1 MRQHSLP
8 NFLVRDAAWPMT
20 AIAKR
25 AARRLI
31 LGTLVVA
38 ALHFPWNPNLRA
50 FTVETLRYGPEAL
63 QVGDLLRPEGS
74 QPYRGAVMLIHGG
87 FWRSVYTRDL
97 MVRIAGDL
105 VKQGLAVWNVEYRS
119 VGSGGGYPETLQDVS
134 QAFDW
139 MTGGD
144 AAERGLQGTPVA
156 IMGHSAGGH
165 LACWLGLQACL
176 PMEPGRLGPH
186 VGLRPRAVVAQGGVL
201 DFIAA
206 YEQNLGLGAVK
217 ALLGTAPSDSQSRTR
232 AAWNGALMDPFLGA
246 SPNANQRYMAS
257 DPVSL
262 IRAAAPAALATRSST
277 PLFGLVHGADD
288 QIVPKE
294 QSESLDE
301 ALRSV
306 GAAASSRL
314 CIIEGEAH
322 FEHLDPGSKCWS
334 AAIGVLLEA
343 FA

>member
-1 MRQHSLP
+1 MAPSGNR
-8 NFLVRDAAWPMT
+8 VV
-20 AIAKR
+20 
-25 AARRLI
+25 RRLI
-31 LGTLVVA
+31 VGALVIA
-38 ALHFPWNPNLRA
+38 SLKFSWNPNLTA

-63 QVGDLLRPEGS
+63 QVGDLVRPEGS
-74 QPYRGAVMLIHGG
+74 QRHRGAVMLIHGG
-87 FWRSVYTRDL
+87 FWRSSYTRDL
-97 MVRIAGDL
+97 MVKIANNL
-105 VKQGLAVWNVEYRS
+105 VEQGLAVWNVEYRS

-134 QAFDW
+134 QALDW

-144 AAERGLQGTPVA
+144 AAERGLRGTPVA
-156 IMGHSAGGH
+156 VMGHSAGGH

-176 PMEPGRLGPH
+176 PTEPGRLGPQA
-186 VGLRPRAVVAQGGVL
+186 GLQPRAVVAQGGVL
-201 DFIAA
+201 DLMAA

-217 ALLGTAPSDSQSRTR
+217 ALLGTAPSDSQVRTR
-232 AAWNGALMDPFLGA
+232 AAMNGALMDPFLGA
-246 SPNANQRYMAS
+246 SPDADQRYMAS

-262 IRAAAPAALATRSST
+262 VRAAPPAALATGSPT
-277 PLFGLVHGADD
+277 PLFGLVHGAED

-294 QSESLDE
+294 QSQSLDE
-301 ALRSV
+301 ALQRV

-334 AAIGVLLEA
+334 AAVGVLREA